1 MKVKVLISWI
11 LQIIIAVTLG
21 AAAAAKIT
29 GHEETV
35 AVFKTLGMEPEG
47 RYLIGGLEA
56 MAAFLIL
63 VPQSV
68 AWGALLGWGLMTGA
82 LIAHLTRL
90 GFDSTESSMGL
101 LAFLTWLF
109 CNVVLYLRR
118 ERIELIDSM
127 FGGESGKADSP

>member
-1 MKVKVLISWI
+1 
-11 LQIIIAVTLG
+11 
-21 AAAAAKIT
+21 
-29 GHEETV
+29 
-35 AVFKTLGMEPEG
+35 
-47 RYLIGGLEA
+47 
-56 MAAFLIL
+56 
-63 VPQSV
+63 
-68 AWGALLGWGLMTGA
+68 MTGA

-101 LAFLTWLF
+101 LALLTWLF